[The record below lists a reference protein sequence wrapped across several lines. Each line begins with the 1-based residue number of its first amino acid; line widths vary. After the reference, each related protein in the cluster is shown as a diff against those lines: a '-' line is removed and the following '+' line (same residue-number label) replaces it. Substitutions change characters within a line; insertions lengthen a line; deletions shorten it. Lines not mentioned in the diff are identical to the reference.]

1 MQLAFVP
8 PAASPIR
15 RQYMALK
22 QQHPSAILFF
32 QLGDFYE
39 TFEDDARV
47 VAQVCDIALTSRE
60 MGHGERVPMA
70 GVPVHS
76 ADVYIGRLVER
87 GHHIAIAEQT
97 ESSNARSARAPG
109 PGPSSTLVRREIT
122 RVITPG
128 TI

>member
-15 RQYMALK
+15 RQYLTLK
-22 QQHPSAILFF
+22 RQHPDAVLFF

-39 TFEDDARV
+39 TFEDDARL

-60 MGHGERVPMA
+60 MGKGERVPMA

-76 ADVYIGRLVER
+76 AETYIGRLVER
-87 GHHIAIAEQT
+87 GHHIAVAEQT
-97 ESSNARSARAPG
+97 ELPDGRSLARR
-109 PGPSSTLVRREIT
+109 
-122 RVITPG
+122 
-128 TI
+128 